1 MKINLAILAPIFFL
15 CCNASDKKFHKGFR
29 YYMPK
34 EKMSKNCEYI
44 VVSSNVLSIHIR
56 RLFFNNNCYH
66 TVCKEIEVIN
76 NGARQEFSG
85 HHKLKENVQKFGGSS
100 YYEQTNHSPSI
111 FFQCSG
117 YHRYGQWVFHYRFDN
132 KTMFKDSCYGH
143 IHSSK

>member
-15 CCNASDKKFHKGFR
+15 CCNASENKKGQKGFR

-100 YYEQTNHSPSI
+100 YYEQTNQSTSI
-111 FFQCSG
+111 FFQCSDS
-117 YHRYGQWVFHYRFDN
+117 QWHFDYRFYN
-132 KTMFKDSCYGH
+132 ETMFKDLCYGY
-143 IHSSK
+143 IYSK